1 MIALLL
7 TLALG
12 AGECSGGQCSAARGP
27 RLSVQ
32 VNTTRIVKRDR
43 TNRLFSRRGNR
54 PAGCK

>member
-7 TLALG
+7 TLTLG

-32 VNTTRIVKRDR
+32 VNTTRTVKRER
-43 TNRLFSRRGNR
+43 TGLFQRRGNR
-54 PAGCK
+54 FGGCK